1 MSTETQ
7 NYLQVHYIMNFCLHL
22 QLFVYIIWHIS
33 SPSEGPC
40 CTDQCD
46 FTNEVEC
53 GHEDECRFS
62 VMCDGTSSFCP
73 IALHKSDTS
82 PCEGGS
88 KVSLIVALCP
98 KNFQNVRLRLDFVEI
113 R

>member
-1 MSTETQ
+1 
-7 NYLQVHYIMNFCLHL
+7 MNFCLHL
-22 QLFVYIIWHIS
+22 QLFVYILWHIS

-62 VMCDGTSSFCP
+62 VKCDGTSSFCP

-88 KVSLIVALCP
+88 KVSISNQAYEESFYFLIT
-98 KNFQNVRLRLDFVEI
+98 FV
-113 R
+113 

>member
-1 MSTETQ
+1 MSTEAQ
-7 NYLQVHYIMNFCLHL
+7 NHLQVLHL
-22 QLFVYIIWHIS
+22 LFTFSALCLPFLQNIF

-62 VMCDGTSSFCP
+62 VKCDGSSSFCP
-73 IALHKSDTS
+73 IALHKSDAS
-82 PCEGGS
+82 PCEGGA
-88 KVSLIVALCP
+88 KV
-98 KNFQNVRLRLDFVEI
+98 NFI
-113 R
+113 KK